1 MKAERLVFLDES
13 GVSTALSHGQAWS
26 PSGERAVVIAPI
38 RAKKLTL
45 IGAIAVDGIR
55 GTMEVEGSMDGDA
68 FKLFLDERLGPNLR
82 PGDIVVMDR
91 LRAHQVSGV
100 EAILAKWGASALYL
114 PPYSP
119 EYNPIEICWAWIKR
133 YLRKVAPSSFARLRA
148 IMSTAWAQVTPAL
161 CKSWAAHCG
170 YASAST

>member
-1 MKAERLVFLDES
+1 MSVQRLVFLDES

-26 PSGERAVVIAPI
+26 PSGKKAVVIAPI
-38 RAKKLTL
+38 RAKRLTL
-45 IGAIAVDGIR
+45 IGAIAIDGLR
-55 GTMEVEGSMDGDA
+55 GTMEVEGSMNGEA
-68 FKLFLDERLGPNLR
+68 FKHFLDETLGPNLR

-91 LRAHQVSGV
+91 LRAHQVAGV
-100 EAILAKWGASALYL
+100 EEILAKWGASALYL

-148 IMSTAWAQVTPAL
+148 IMSSAWAQVTPAL
-161 CKSWAAHCG
+161 CTSWAAHCG
-170 YASAST
+170 YVAAST